1 MITYGTVY
9 IARGAESSLP
19 EIEALLHASAIPMS
33 GVDAYVR
40 IYTHF
45 GIDEARAI
53 IEKAQLRGVRGG
65 RVFVLVIA
73 AITTEAQNALLKTCE
88 EPPGD
93 ALIVIVVPS
102 PDMLLPTLRSR
113 AQTLMLEMR
122 SESSVDV
129 RQFCAADSVRRLEL
143 MKPLL
148 DKGDEDPV
156 KPQGGHGAGR
166 RDMAAIL
173 SFLSALEIH
182 LSTSLDKP
190 QSREG
195 LAAVYAARS
204 RFGDKGALVKTLL
217 ESVAYL
223 VPQS

>member
-73 AITTEAQNALLKTCE
+73 TITTEAQNALLKTCE

-113 AQTLMLEMR
+113 AQTLMLEIR
-122 SESSVDV
+122 SESSVNISE
-129 RQFCAADSVRRLEL
+129 FCAADSVGRLEL
-143 MKPLL
+143 IKPLL
-148 DKGDEDPV
+148 DKGDED
-156 KPQGGHGAGR
+156 R

-182 LSTSLDKP
+182 LSTSFDKP

-204 RFGDKGALVKTLL
+204 RIGDKGALVKTLL
-217 ESVAYL
+217 ESIAYL